1 MRLCGGNK
9 IDTRDVTK
17 WFVEIRGK
25 YGIYLPWIGYD
36 AWSATEWE
44 KEMQAEFGKGAM
56 IPVRQGFQTLSAP
69 MYELAADL
77 EAKRINYNDNPIDKW
92 CFANTSYKEDEN
104 GNIRPIKSAKATR
117 RIDGTCALLDAYA
130 VYRDK
135 KADYLSLRLS

>member
-1 MRLCGGNK
+1 
-9 IDTRDVTK
+9 
-17 WFVEIRGK
+17 
-25 YGIYLPWIGYD
+25 
-36 AWSATEWE
+36 
-44 KEMQAEFGKGAM
+44 
-56 IPVRQGFQTLSAP
+56 

-104 GNIRPIKSAKATR
+104 GNIRPIKSTKATR